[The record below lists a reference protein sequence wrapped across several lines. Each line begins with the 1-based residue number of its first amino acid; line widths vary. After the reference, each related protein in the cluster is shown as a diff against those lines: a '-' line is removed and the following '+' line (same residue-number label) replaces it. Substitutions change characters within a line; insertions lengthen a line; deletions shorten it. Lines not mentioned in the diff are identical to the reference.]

1 MFAGIHSYVS
11 SDNVFNVLP
20 QNHQPSPRSTPN
32 SSPRSA
38 KSPPPS
44 RSAPPTPG
52 GSAGHALSSA
62 DALTGDVR
70 SAFSGT
76 SSNAGS
82 IQFVFTNSC
91 L

>member
-1 MFAGIHSYVS
+1 MYVTS
-11 SDNVFNVLP
+11 IF

-52 GSAGHALSSA
+52 STAAHTMCAT
-62 DALTGDVR
+62 DVLTGDVR
-70 SAFSGT
+70 SAFSGSST
-76 SSNAGS
+76 SGGES
-82 IQFVFTNSC
+82 FVIFLN
-91 L
+91 